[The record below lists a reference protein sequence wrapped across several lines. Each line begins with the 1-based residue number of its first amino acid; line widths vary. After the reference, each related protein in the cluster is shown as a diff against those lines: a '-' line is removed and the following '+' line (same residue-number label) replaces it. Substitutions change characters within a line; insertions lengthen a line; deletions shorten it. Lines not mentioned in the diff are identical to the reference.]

1 MDAFSASVLQKT
13 DFLGRGASPFRAN
26 PLSSIRLRKNPSRV
40 RIPGSDSLPKIPF
53 WVSASFGRNP
63 RPRRN
68 SLREKLVPVKE
79 QVSDY
84 TDPNY
89 DFRSLYEVSGENLNL
104 GLNSHVGDVKDVFLS
119 DGVGELGSVSV
130 DSGGSV
136 MWDRLEG
143 WVNQYKKDSE
153 FWGIG
158 SGPIFTV
165 FQDSKGK
172 INKVLVDES
181 EVVRRS
187 RIKAWSLDQE
197 GSSSEEELKDV
208 NQKIS
213 RAKLVAR
220 EMEEGL
226 YELPKNSNVVK
237 FVVEGSKKSSFSDGF
252 RSVSLSL
259 PRELL
264 PKVSQTGLAVLVGC
278 FLLLAFKKF
287 LIGDDGLELTAE
299 EQEMLRRKMKSRVE
313 RGDVVKGDVE
323 VIQNESDSS
332 SVVLKERPRLD
343 KDELMQSISKSKAS
357 SNTLMISDSAT
368 GASRDTDFDMKI
380 REIQEMARRAREA
393 EKQDLSQV
401 DDNKVED
408 VEFDSDLSSKAHLN
422 MKGSDSTGVSEIDL
436 LVDCTGN
443 NKLSADMKENK
454 AQEVIGGNSP
464 NSVAGGDLI
473 NIDANKGSSEM
484 PLEIDKGNS
493 DTKIAGEQNEVELLT
508 LDTSGRREMNES
520 SYSSSNK
527 SSSSSDRSVRE
538 KPKIIRSVKEA
549 RKFLSERRMNEGK
562 EKHQVLDRGPHAS
575 PIDHG
580 ESCDENSNGKP
591 IQRIK
596 KNNLTLE
603 SLNILK
609 GEKSNPKSSSN
620 TEEIPLVNSPNSD
633 HVSEIENALGDTNKE
648 KLSLETENNRLH
660 RKEFMHSLVGDK
672 TIIPDVDNLRK
683 HEFIEEPVE
692 SKTGASSQ
700 MSPVVDST
708 DGESQING
716 WPSSEKDECKF
727 KQDIFERQRTDLHAS
742 SAGKEIQFHKMSYNE
757 PSSSKAPS
765 SNKPMITKSVEEA
778 NAPANKEQPDQELGV
793 VGAIDPVI
801 GSDGSNKKLNGI
813 TRNSIGLD
821 KKELKLSKPED
832 SSEGFTSK
840 GQESGESP
848 EDLSSN
854 NLDGDRSWIEK
865 NYHELEPIV
874 KKIGDGFRESYMV
887 AKEKAKDVTDLS
899 TKITELG
906 FNGDDDEMEWMKDGN
921 LRDIVFRVR
930 DNELSGR
937 DPFHKMA
944 AEDKQA
950 FFVGLEK
957 KAEKVNKKL
966 SGLHEWVH
974 SKIENLD
981 YGADGISLDDPLEKV
996 IPRWRGPP
1004 VNEDPVFLNNFASH
1018 QNASPDGKGE
1028 ILHAPNG
1035 DAKAAPQS
1043 PEKLPTAND
1052 SNTKSRSYGTR
1063 KISRKRVSTDPK
1075 TLIQCSDGSVRAGK
1089 KFGKE
1094 NWQHTKKWTQGFLE
1108 VYNAQTDPEVKSV
1121 MKDMGKDLDR
1131 WMMEKEVQEVA
1142 DLMDKI
1148 PKRKRRYIE
1157 KKMDKLKKEMEM
1169 FGPQAVVSKYREY
1182 SEEREEDYL
1191 WWLDL
1196 PHVLCI
1202 ELYTTENGVQNV
1214 GFYSL
1219 EMVAD
1224 LELSQKQHH
1233 VIAFEDPGDSKHFC
1247 YIIQAHLEMLGIGN
1261 AFVVARPPK
1270 TGDAKPAES
1279 IPSVFTLFKAWDAP
1293 GCSETRL
1300 VEFKKGV
1307 MFPFGED
1314 SNNRSPTD
1322 AFREAKANGFNVTV
1336 IRKGQLQLN
1345 VDQTLEEVEEEITEI
1360 GSKMYHDKFMSE
1372 RSIDMDTLMK
1382 GVFGSPSR
1390 KSTKRRPKSKGSRRK
1405 PTKS

>member
-13 DFLGRGASPFRAN
+13 DFLGRGASPFRTN
-26 PLSSIRLRKNPSRV
+26 PLSSISLRKNPSRV

-63 RPRRN
+63 RRRRN

-84 TDPNY
+84 TDPDY
-89 DFRSLYEVSGENLNL
+89 DFRSLNEVSGENLNL
-104 GLNSHVGDVKDVFLS
+104 GLNSHVSDVKDVILS

-130 DSGGSV
+130 PLGGSV

-165 FQDSKGK
+165 FQDSNGK

-187 RIKAWSLDQE
+187 QIKAWSLDQE
-197 GSSSEEELKDV
+197 GSSSEEELKDI

-237 FVVEGSKKSSFSDGF
+237 FMVEGSKKLSFINGF
-252 RSVSLSL
+252 RSVFLSL

-278 FLLLAFKKF
+278 FLFLAFKKF

-299 EQEMLRRKMKSRVE
+299 EKEMLRRKMKSRVE
-313 RGDVVKGDVE
+313 RGDVKGDVE

-393 EKQDLSQV
+393 EKQDLSQL

-436 LVDCTGN
+436 LVDCTED
-443 NKLSADMKENK
+443 NKLSAGMEENK
-454 AQEVIGGNSP
+454 TQENSP
-464 NSVAGGDLI
+464 NNVPGGDLI
-473 NIDANKGSSEM
+473 NIDANKGSCEM
-484 PLEIDKGNS
+484 PLEVDKGNS
-493 DTKIAGEQNEVELLT
+493 DTKNLVLSSGLKIAGEQNEVELLT
-508 LDTSGRREMNES
+508 LDTSGRREMNEY

-527 SSSSSDRSVRE
+527 SSSSSDRSVRA

-549 RKFLSERRMNEGK
+549 RKFLSQRRTNEGK

-609 GEKSNPKSSSN
+609 GEKNNPKSSSN

-633 HVSEIENALGDTNKE
+633 HVSEIENALSDTNKE
-648 KLSLETENNRLH
+648 ELSLETENNRLH
-660 RKEFMHSLVGDK
+660 KKEFMHSLVGDK
-672 TIIPDVDNLRK
+672 GILPDVDNLRK
-683 HEFIEEPVE
+683 HEFMEEPVE

-700 MSPVVDST
+700 MPPVVDST
-708 DGESQING
+708 EGESQING

-742 SAGKEIQFHKMSYNE
+742 SAGEEMQSHKMSYNE
-757 PSSSKAPS
+757 PSSSSKAS
-765 SNKPMITKSVEEA
+765 CSIKPMITKSVEEA

-840 GQESGESP
+840 GQESGESS

-887 AKEKAKDVTDLS
+887 AKEKAKDASDLS

-906 FNGDDDEMEWMKDGN
+906 LNGDDDEMEWMKDDN

-957 KAEKVNKKL
+957 KAEKVNQKL

-1004 VNEDPVFLNNFASH
+1004 VNEDPEFLNNFASH

-1035 DAKAAPQS
+1035 DAEAAPQS

-1108 VYNAQTDPEVKSV
+1108 VYNAQTDPEVKSI

-1182 SEEREEDYL
+1182 SEEKEEDYL

-1219 EMVAD
+1219 EMAAD

-1247 YIIQAHLEMLGIGN
+1247 YIMQAHLEMLGIGN

-1270 TGDAKPAES
+1270 
-1279 IPSVFTLFKAWDAP
+1279 
-1293 GCSETRL
+1293 
-1300 VEFKKGV
+1300 
-1307 MFPFGED
+1307 
-1314 SNNRSPTD
+1314 D
-1322 AFREAKANGFNVTV
+1322 AFREAKANGFTVTV
-1336 IRKGQLQLN
+1336 IRKGQLLLN

-1360 GSKMYHDKFMSE
+1360 GSKLYHDKFMSE
-1372 RSIDMDTLMK
+1372 RSIDMGTLMK
-1382 GVFGSPSR
+1382 GVFGPPSR
-1390 KSTKRRPKSKGSRRK
+1390 KSTKR
-1405 PTKS
+1405 